1 MLEMDRGVKAPEKKT
16 WLNRWKKILFI
27 KWTKFL
33 KRTAIYFDTKVN
45 TDYIPSEAQTIAIRI
60 FEKALLK
67 PESELLMAPISH
79 TFYIELEDIFIIL
92 EGREML
98 IINGRYQYNIL
109 IKERDAQHLIEKFK
123 RVLEVRRKRMEKK
136 VMSKTSRS
144 LNDILNHLSSSPGES
159 EE

>member
-16 WLNRWKKILFI
+16 WFSKWKKILFI
-27 KWTKFL
+27 KWTKFT
-33 KRTAIYFDTKVN
+33 KRTTYYLDAKVN
-45 TDYIPSEAQTIAIRI
+45 SEYLPTQAQTLAIKI
-60 FEKALLK
+60 FEKALANQD
-67 PESELLMAPISH
+67 SELLMAPISH

-109 IKERDAQHLIEKFK
+109 VKERDANILESKFK

-136 VMSKTSRS
+136 VMSKTARS

-159 EE
+159 EG